1 MPQGKFVSAR
11 RRNQHAGR
19 VRYLK
24 ASVKDKQLAE
34 FFVEQR
40 VLEASQ
46 AEDVLS
52 EVELNG
58 KTVAQAMIDGGF
70 IDEHGFYQTI
80 ATGLGTDL
88 IDLTERDITPAIL
101 RLIPGGLARL
111 HRALPIELNGTTL
124 RIALVDPFDLH
135 AAEDLRF
142 ALGKDIHVV
151 VSPPDQIEDLIKQY
165 YGSDTTSMEDVLK
178 QLGEAGEALSA
189 SGGREGDGEAA
200 VEAEANAT
208 PIIRFVDLILYQAIQ
223 DRASDIHFEPF
234 ENEFK
239 IRYRVDGALYEMS
252 PPPRHLALPVI
263 SRVKVMANMNIA
275 ERRLPQDGRIQKH
288 IAGRN
293 VDLRVSTLPTQ
304 FGESL
309 VLRVLDRSI
318 VNLDLEAL
326 GMPDYIYNFLLEMI
340 ERPNG
345 IFIATGPTGSGKT
358 TTLYSCL
365 RKINTIDSKL
375 LTAEEPVEYD
385 LEGIVQVPVN
395 EAIGLTFARVLRSFL
410 RQDPDRIMVGE
421 TRDLETA
428 QIAIQASLTG
438 HLVFTTLHTN
448 DAPGAITRLIDMG
461 VEPFL
466 ISSTLEAVLG
476 QRLLRSICRQCRTT
490 YNPGNT
496 LLAELGISREDI
508 GAKQFFYGKGCDACN
523 NTGYKGRK
531 GIYEL
536 LRITD
541 PVRELINERAPTVT
555 LKQKAVELGMVT
567 LRQDGL
573 RSIFAGDTTVEE
585 VLRYT

>member
-1 MPQGKFVSAR
+1 MKE
-11 RRNQHAGR
+11 
-19 VRYLK
+19 
-24 ASVKDKQLAE
+24 KQLTE
-34 FFVEQR
+34 FFVEHG
-40 VLEASQ
+40 VLQASQ
-46 AEDVLS
+46 AEDVLD

-58 KTVAQAMIDGGF
+58 KTVPQAMIDGGF
-70 IDEHGFYQTI
+70 IDEPGFYQTI
-80 ATGLGTDL
+80 ANGLGTDL
-88 IDLTERDITPAIL
+88 IDLNERDIRSEIL
-101 RLIPGGLARL
+101 RLIPSGLARL
-111 HRALPIELNGTTL
+111 HGALPIEMSGTTL
-124 RIALVDPFDLH
+124 RVALVDPFDLH

-151 VSPPDQIEDLIKQY
+151 VSPTDQIEDLIKQH

-178 QLGEAGEALSA
+178 QLGEAGEALQL
-189 SGGREGDGEAA
+189 REGDGDAA

-239 IRYRVDGALYEMS
+239 IRYRVDGSLYEMS

-275 ERRLPQDGRIQKH
+275 ERRLPQDGRIQKQ

-318 VNLDLEAL
+318 VNLDLEVL

-340 ERPNG
+340 EHPNG

-365 RKINTIDSKL
+365 RKINTIDWKL

-476 QRLLRSICRQCRTT
+476 QRLLRSICRHCRTT
-490 YNPGNT
+490 YEPGNT
-496 LLAELGISREDI
+496 LLTELGISQQDI
-508 GAKQFFYGKGCDACN
+508 GEKQFFYGKGCNACN

-541 PVRELINERAPTVT
+541 PIRELINERAPTVT
-555 LKQKAVELGMVT
+555 LKQKAVELGMIT

>member
-1 MPQGKFVSAR
+1 M
-11 RRNQHAGR
+11 
-19 VRYLK
+19 
-24 ASVKDKQLAE
+24 KDKQVAE
-34 FFVEQR
+34 FFIEQR
-40 VLEASQ
+40 VLQPSQ

-58 KTVAQAMIDGGF
+58 KTVAQAIIDGGF
-70 IDEHGFYQTI
+70 IDEPGFYQTI
-80 ATGLGTDL
+80 ASGLGTDF
-88 IDLTERDITPAIL
+88 IDLAEREIAPEIL
-101 RLIPGGLARL
+101 RLIPSGLARL
-111 HRALPIELNGTTL
+111 HGALPIEMSGTTF
-124 RIALVDPFDLH
+124 RIALVDPFDLN
-135 AAEDLRF
+135 AVEDLRF

-151 VSPPDQIEDLIKQY
+151 VSPTDQIEDRIKQY
-165 YGSDTTSMEDVLK
+165 YGADTTSMEEVLK
-178 QLGEAGEALSA
+178 QLGETGELLQL
-189 SGGREGDGEAA
+189 RDVEGDAA

-263 SRVKVMANMNIA
+263 SRVKVMASMNIA

-309 VLRVLDRSI
+309 VLRVLDRTI

-326 GMPDYIYNFLLEMI
+326 AMPKYIYDFLLEMI
-340 ERPNG
+340 EHPNG

-476 QRLLRSICRQCRTT
+476 QRLLRSICRHCRTA
-490 YNPGNT
+490 YQPSEA
-496 LLAELGISREDI
+496 LLAELGIARRDI
-508 GAKQFFYGKGCDACN
+508 GEKQFYYGKGCDACN

-536 LRITD
+536 LKISD
-541 PVRELINERAPTVT
+541 PIRELINERAPTVT
-555 LKQKAVELGMVT
+555 LKQKAIELGMMT

-573 RSIFAGDTTVEE
+573 RSIFAGDTTIEE

>member
-1 MPQGKFVSAR
+1 MKE
-11 RRNQHAGR
+11 
-19 VRYLK
+19 
-24 ASVKDKQLAE
+24 KQLTE
-34 FFVEQR
+34 FFVEHG
-40 VLEASQ
+40 VLQASQ
-46 AEDVLS
+46 AEDVLD

-58 KTVAQAMIDGGF
+58 KTVPQAMVDGGF
-70 IDEHGFYQTI
+70 IDELGFYQTI
-80 ATGLGTDL
+80 ANGLGTDL
-88 IDLTERDITPAIL
+88 IDLNERDIRPEIL
-101 RLIPGGLARL
+101 RLIPSGLARL
-111 HRALPIELNGTTL
+111 HGALPIEMSGTTL
-124 RIALVDPFDLH
+124 RVALVDPFDLN

-151 VSPPDQIEDLIKQY
+151 VSPADQIEDLIKQH

-178 QLGEAGEALSA
+178 QLGEAGEALQL
-189 SGGREGDGEAA
+189 REGDGDAA

-275 ERRLPQDGRIQKH
+275 ERRLPQDGRIQKQ

-318 VNLDLEAL
+318 VNLDLEML

-340 ERPNG
+340 EHPNG

-476 QRLLRSICRQCRTT
+476 QRLLRSICRHCRTT
-490 YNPGNT
+490 YEPGSP
-496 LLAELGISREDI
+496 LLTELGISRQDI
-508 GAKQFFYGKGCDACN
+508 GEKQFFYGKGCNACN

-541 PVRELINERAPTVT
+541 PIRELINERAPTVT
-555 LKQKAVELGMVT
+555 LKQKAVELGMIT